1 MTTPNVP
8 HRFEFSVEIDGTPAQ
23 IWDAIATSS
32 GLSSWMLPTEIDPRP
47 GGAVVFHMGPDSD
60 SPGEVTA
67 VESQRRIVYQ
77 EDWATLVGQAGAEVT
92 PLVTEFLIEVHSGG
106 TCTVRVTSSAFG
118 TGADWEN
125 EFFSDMESGWA
136 PMLENLRLYVEM
148 FPGQTA
154 ATMWVGA
161 TASGSAEHTFD
172 ALRER
177 LGVDSVGDPTS
188 VLGVDAVVERSLP
201 RYVLLRATLPVTGF
215 LSFFGYDGGDSTG
228 VTLVGQLFGEEATD
242 YVETTSA
249 RWQGWLDEF
258 AAELTAT
265 ST

>member
-8 HRFEFSVEIDGTPAQ
+8 HRFEFSIEIAGTPEQ
-23 IWDAIATSS
+23 IWDAIATSE
-32 GLSSWMLPTEIDPRP
+32 GISSWMMPTEIDPRP
-47 GGAVVFHMGPDSD
+47 GGAVVFHMGPDGD

-92 PLVTEFLIEVHSGG
+92 PLVTEFLIEAHSGG

-125 EFFSDMESGWA
+125 EFFSEMESGWT
-136 PMLENLRLYVEM
+136 PMLDNLRLYVEL

-154 ATMWVGA
+154 ATMWIGA
-161 TASGSAEHTFD
+161 TVSGSAEDAFD

-177 LGVDSVGDPTS
+177 LGVTAVGDATS
-188 VLGVDAVVERSLP
+188 VLGVEAVVERSIP
-201 RYVLLRATLPVTGF
+201 RHVLLRASVPVTGF
-215 LSFFGYDGGDSTG
+215 LSFFGFGGDDGAG
-228 VTLVGQLFGEEATD
+228 VNLIGHLFGEEAAN
-242 YVETTSA
+242 YVEAESA
-249 RWQGWLDEF
+249 SWQGWLDEF
-258 AAELTAT
+258 AAEVAAT
-265 ST
+265 SS